1 MLLLG
6 PRELLCSLLKPPAPS
21 GHHITAPHTHPCPRT
36 PALVSRVGGQGVPK
50 EAILAALAVEAS
62 RVVDAL
68 EALSCPA
75 IAVPHG
81 VGLHVAVALARPAWL
96 GGCRISK
103 IAVGTELTAGPCG
116 RERRLDQ
123 H

>member
-1 MLLLG
+1 MG
-6 PRELLCSLLKPPAPS
+6 NITPRQFPGTKPAS
-21 GHHITAPHTHPCPRT
+21 DMRGNART

-116 RERRLDQ
+116 RERHLDQ